1 MSKVVSTFK
10 PDMNT
15 CIQLPK
21 DYKKNNPKAKKSD
34 YPVST
39 GYTALHLGKIIR
51 LLPKNKNSLI
61 TSIYLINS
69 C

>member
-10 PDMNT
+10 PDMDT

-21 DYKKNNPKAKKSD
+21 DYKKNNLKAKRSE

-39 GYTALHLGKIIR
+39 GYTALHLGKIIKSP
-51 LLPKNKNSLI
+51 PKH
-61 TSIYLINS
+61 
-69 C
+69 